1 MSRFRVGALLLLV
14 VVSLAF
20 PVTAQQRPQADG
32 FSGTD
37 LIVPAAGQ
45 VQGADGSMF
54 TTSIWVTNPTAST
67 VTFEMQFLQSGRS
80 NTNPARSS
88 DSIAAGQTKVYDN
101 AVQSV
106 FGQNGLL
113 GAVRIVASQE
123 LLVSAH
129 IFTRAP
135 NAPATDAQG
144 QIFSAIP
151 ASFGIGQGETSLLQG
166 VNQGGDYR
174 YNVVLVE
181 SSGSP
186 ASVTLRVRDA
196 SGTVVS
202 TSTYDLGGYEQRLIG
217 LGSLVPATIV
227 HGSVDA
233 TFSGGSGRVV
243 LAGSLISNIAGV
255 AGTGYEM
262 AFRFGTI
269 RSIIAGPGLT
279 GGGANGDITL
289 GIANGGVMSSMLA
302 AGAITR
308 DKIPAGQVVTSL
320 NGATDDVTLVPGPNV
335 TITPHENK
343 LQIASSGATG
353 PVGPTGATGLTGPAG
368 PTGAT
373 GLTGPTGPTGLTGP
387 AGPTGATGLTGPT
400 GATGLTGPTGA
411 TGLTGPAGATGA
423 TGLTGPTGATGL
435 TGPTGATGLTGP
447 VGATGATGLIGPVG
461 ATGATGLTGPVGAT
475 GATGLT
481 GPAGP
486 TGATGL
492 TGPSGPIGLTGPAG
506 ATGATGLTG
515 PAGPV
520 GATGPIGLTG
530 AAGPAGPSGP
540 IGLTG
545 PAGPTGATGLTGP
558 AGPIGATGPIGLTG
572 AAGPAGPVGA
582 TGPIGLTGAA

>member
-20 PVTAQQRPQADG
+20 PLTAQQRPQTDG
-32 FSGTD
+32 FTGTD

-45 VQGADGSMF
+45 VQGADGSVF

-88 DSIAAGQTKVYDN
+88 DSIAAGQTKVYDDT
-101 AVQSV
+101 VQSV

-129 IFTRAP
+129 IFTRAA
-135 NAPATDAQG
+135 NATATDAQG

-196 SGTVVS
+196 TGTVVS

-289 GIANGGVMSSMLA
+289 GIANGGVTSAMLA

-335 TITPHENK
+335 TITRNANN

-353 PVGPTGATGLTGPAG
+353 PVGPTGPTGLTGPAG

-400 GATGLTGPTGA
+400 GATGLTGPTGP
-411 TGLTGPAGATGA
+411 TGLTGPAGATGATGLTGTTGAKGLRGAAGA

-545 PAGPTGATGLTGP
+545 PAG
-558 AGPIGATGPIGLTG
+558 
-572 AAGPAGPVGA
+572 AAGAPGPRGAGGA
-582 TGPIGLTGAA
+582 GGV